1 MGRET
6 FHAARCLVLY
16 RWPLGQLD
24 RVLSLVRDALGANAV
39 SGYLHGSGVLGG
51 LRPTS
56 DLDVLVVCSRPLTE
70 EERRALVTG
79 LMQISLPT
87 AHPHRGETR
96 SVELTA
102 VVQSQV
108 RPWRYPPVCELQYGD
123 WLRPEYER
131 GAIPPPEPSPDLAVL
146 ITNALAG
153 NAPLFGPP
161 PAEVLDPVP
170 PADLRRAM
178 VAGVAHLMEDLEW
191 DTRNVLLT
199 LARIWVTLETGEI
212 VPKDAAAAWAI
223 PRLPHEH
230 QPVLAHAR
238 AIYLDE
244 VKGWDDALRA
254 RAAPLAEYLVSE
266 IEQLEPT

>member
-1 MGRET
+1 M
-6 FHAARCLVLY
+6 
-16 RWPLGQLD
+16 
-24 RVLSLVRDALGANAV
+24 LSLVQDALGANAI
-39 SGYLHGSGVLGG
+39 GAYLHGSGVLGG

-56 DLDVLVVCSRPLTE
+56 DLDLLVVCSRPLTE

-79 LMQISLPT
+79 LMQLSLPT
-87 AHPHRGETR
+87 MHPDRGQAR
-96 SVELTA
+96 SVELTV
-102 VVQSQV
+102 VVQVEV

-146 ITNALAG
+146 ITNALVG

-199 LARIWVTLETGEI
+199 LSRIWVTLETGEI
-212 VPKDAAAAWAI
+212 VPKDVAAEWAI
-223 PRLPHEH
+223 ARLPPAHR
-230 QPVLAHAR
+230 PVLARAR

-254 RAAPLAEYLVSE
+254 RALPLAAYLVSE
-266 IEQLEPT
+266 IERREPS